1 MLAIPVMGPQ
11 ALGLLTLET
20 PAGRRGAPPVQL
32 RGAGSLPLRSG
43 GSLQKKG
50 FPAGLADGP
59 GAPAE
64 IRASQYPPV
73 SVRAHRQ
80 AGLRTGSGIQMP

>member
-1 MLAIPVMGPQ
+1 MPALPAMGPQ
-11 ALGLLTLET
+11 ALGLLILET
-20 PAGRRGAPPVQL
+20 PAGRRKAAPVQL
-32 RGAGSLPLRSG
+32 RGVGSLPLRSG

-50 FPAGLADGP
+50 LTAGFADEP

-64 IRASQYPPV
+64 IGASHYPPV

-80 AGLRTGSGIQMP
+80 AGLRTGSGFQMP